1 MNQLSTRRVDPLNGL
16 FDEFFNDFFQRAGV
30 VPASRLANAPTVSRA
45 RMDVVD
51 KGEAFEV
58 KLDLPG
64 VKKDDIQVS
73 IEGARVAISAE
84 SKDSRET
91 RDGEKLLYS
100 ERYLTSYARS
110 FELPAEVTEEGADAR
125 FEDGVLTLS
134 LPKRVAVASKRLT
147 IK

>member
-1 MNQLSTRRVDPLNGL
+1 MNQLSTRRVDPLSGL

-30 VPASRLANAPTVSRA
+30 VPASRLANAPAVSRA

-73 IEGARVAISAE
+73 VEGSRIAISAE
-84 SKDSRET
+84 AKDSRET
-91 RDGEKLLYS
+91 RDGDKVLYS
-100 ERYLTSYARS
+100 ERFVSSYARS

-125 FEDGVLTLS
+125 FENGVLTLT
-134 LPKRVAVASKRLT
+134 LPKRAPIASKRLT

>member
-1 MNQLSTRRVDPLNGL
+1 MNQLSTRRVDPLSGL

-30 VPASRLANAPTVSRA
+30 VPASRLANAPAVSRA

-73 IEGARVAISAE
+73 VEGSRIAISAE
-84 SKDSRET
+84 AKDSRET
-91 RDGEKLLYS
+91 RDGAKVLYS
-100 ERYLTSYARS
+100 ERFVSSYARS

-125 FEDGVLTLS
+125 FENGVLTLT
-134 LPKRVAVASKRLT
+134 LPKRAPIASKRLT

>member
-1 MNQLSTRRVDPLNGL
+1 MNQLSTRRVDPLGGF
-16 FDEFFNDFFQRAGV
+16 FDEFFNDFFQRGG
-30 VPASRLANAPTVSRA
+30 VPAARLANAPAVSRA

-51 KGEAFEV
+51 KGQAFEV

-73 IEGARVAISAE
+73 IEGARVAVNAE
-84 SKDSRET
+84 SKESRET
-91 RDGEKLLYS
+91 RDGDKVLYS

-125 FEDGVLTLS
+125 FEDGVLTLT